1 MTKAEL
7 YQKAC
12 MLPLLPGVYII
23 RDKSDTIIYIG
34 KAKSLRIRVS
44 QYFREGVPHDNKV
57 SQMIAH
63 AYAFDVIVCQ
73 SEFEALVLE
82 ASQIKAHT
90 PKYNILLKDDKGYS
104 YIKVTKE
111 PWPRLSFT
119 LQKEDDG
126 AEYLGP
132 YTSSFAARQMAE
144 TAMDAFLLPR
154 CNKRF
159 PQDCGKGRPCL
170 NAHIGKCMA
179 VCSGRI
185 SCENYNQAVKSAVH
199 LIRYGKKDILKT
211 LNERMQEASDRL
223 EFETAAL
230 LRDQINAITKV
241 TAGQKVVVDPDVE
254 MDVVA
259 LAGTPSS
266 VCAAVLRFREGRLTD
281 KREFLF
287 HDTADI
293 AAVREEFLP
302 RYYLDDEQIPKVIA
316 VDELPP
322 DSDALQQALNEKR
335 GSEVQLY
342 VPQRGDKAHLVEM
355 AHTNAVERLA
365 RESGRYAREEKL
377 LDEMAQVLGLPK
389 PPRTIESYDISNWG
403 DGTSVCGMVTFR
415 DGKPYKAGY
424 RKFKMQTVAG
434 TDDYAS
440 LAETVSRRAAEY
452 EKYALLAEHG
462 QESDNYFG
470 QKPDLLLMDGGRG
483 QVSAAKAALAGT
495 RLADVPLYG
504 MVKDDH
510 HRTRAIV
517 DSDGREIAINMNR
530 GTFTFITAIQDET
543 HRFANAYRKQQ
554 MKQKSYSSTLTEV
567 PGVGPKTA
575 KALLAQ
581 FKSVGAV
588 KEATPDQLENTP
600 GVGKQLAQVLGLSK
614 PPRAIESYDISNWGD
629 GSSVCGMVTFKD
641 GKPFKAGYRK
651 FKMKTVAGTDDYA
664 SLAETV
670 SRRAAEYEKYAAQVE
685 NGQSGG
691 NWFGQKPD
699 LLLMDGGRGQV
710 SAAKEALA
718 GTALADVPLYGMV
731 KDDHHRTRAIVD
743 SDGREIAI
751 NMNRGTF
758 TFITAIQDETHR
770 FANAYRKQQMKQKSY
785 SSTLTEVPGVGPKT
799 AKALLAQFKSVGA
812 VKEATPD
819 QLENTPGV
827 GRQLAQTIYDYF
839 HQA

>member
-1 MTKAEL
+1 MTKAQL

-34 KAKSLRIRVS
+34 KAKRLRIRVS

-63 AYAFDVIVCQ
+63 AYSFDVIVCQ

-104 YIKVTKE
+104 YIKITKE
-111 PWPRLSFT
+111 EWPRLSFA
-119 LQKEDDG
+119 LQKEEDG
-126 AEYLGP
+126 AEYIGP

-154 CNKRF
+154 CAKRF
-159 PQDCGKGRPCL
+159 PQDIGKGRPCL

-185 SCENYNQAVKSAVH
+185 SRENYLQAVKGAVH
-199 LIRYGKKDILKT
+199 LIRYGKKEILKNLT
-211 LNERMQEASDRL
+211 QRMEEASDRL

-230 LRDQINAITKV
+230 LRDQIAAITKL
-241 TAGQKVVVDPDVE
+241 TAGQKVVVDPE
-254 MDVVA
+254 A
-259 LAGTPSS
+259 LAGTPAS

-293 AAVREEFLP
+293 DAVREEFLP

-316 VDELPP
+316 VDQLPP
-322 DSDALQQALNEKR
+322 DAEALRQALAEKR

-342 VPQRGDKAHLVEM
+342 VPQRGDKAHLIEM

-377 LDEMAQVLGLPK
+377 LDELAQVLGLSA
-389 PPRTIESYDISNWG
+389 PPRSIESYDISNWG

-424 RKFKMQTVAG
+424 RRFKIQSVAG

-452 EKYALLAEHG
+452 EKYTRLAQEG
-462 QESDNYFG
+462 QPSENYFG
-470 QKPDLLLMDGGRG
+470 CKPDLLLMDGGRG
-483 QVSAAKAALAGT
+483 QVGAAKQALAGT
-495 RLADVPLYG
+495 ALADVPLYG

-517 DSDGREIAINMNR
+517 DSEGREIAINMNR

-554 MKQKSYSSTLTEV
+554 MNKKSYATTLTEV

-575 KALLAQ
+575 KALMSH
-581 FKSVGAV
+581 FKSVAAV
-588 KEATPDQLENTP
+588 RAADPQQLAAAP
-600 GVGKQLAQVLGLSK
+600 GVGA
-614 PPRAIESYDISNWGD
+614 
-629 GSSVCGMVTFKD
+629 
-641 GKPFKAGYRK
+641 
-651 FKMKTVAGTDDYA
+651 
-664 SLAETV
+664 
-670 SRRAAEYEKYAAQVE
+670 
-685 NGQSGG
+685 
-691 NWFGQKPD
+691 
-699 LLLMDGGRGQV
+699 
-710 SAAKEALA
+710 
-718 GTALADVPLYGMV
+718 
-731 KDDHHRTRAIVD
+731 
-743 SDGREIAI
+743 
-751 NMNRGTF
+751 
-758 TFITAIQDETHR
+758 
-770 FANAYRKQQMKQKSY
+770 
-785 SSTLTEVPGVGPKT
+785 KT
-799 AKALLAQFKSVGA
+799 AQA
-812 VKEATPD
+812 
-819 QLENTPGV
+819 
-827 GRQLAQTIYDYF
+827 IYDYF
-839 HQA
+839 HKEG

>member
-1 MTKAEL
+1 
-7 YQKAC
+7 
-12 MLPLLPGVYII
+12 
-23 RDKSDTIIYIG
+23 
-34 KAKSLRIRVS
+34 
-44 QYFREGVPHDNKV
+44 
-57 SQMIAH
+57 MIAH

-104 YIKVTKE
+104 YIKVTTE
-111 PWPRLSFT
+111 EWPRLSFT
-119 LQKEDDG
+119 LQKEEDG
-126 AEYLGP
+126 AEYIGP

-179 VCSGRI
+179 VCSGKI

-211 LNERMQEASDRL
+211 LHERMMEASDRL

-259 LAGTPSS
+259 LAGTPNS

-293 AAVREEFLP
+293 AAAREEFLP

-322 DSDALQQALNEKR
+322 DSDALQQALTEKR

-342 VPQRGDKAHLVEM
+342 VPQRGDKAHLIEM

-377 LDEMAQVLGLPK
+377 LDELAQVLGLSK

-403 DGTSVCGMVTFR
+403 DGSSVCGMVVFR
-415 DGKPYKAGY
+415 DGKPYKTGY
-424 RKFKMQTVAG
+424 RKFKMQTVPG

-440 LAETVSRRAAEY
+440 LAETVSRRAAAY
-452 EKYALLAEHG
+452 ERVHELAAHG
-462 QESDNYFG
+462 QASEDYFG
-470 QKPDLLLMDGGRG
+470 EKPDLLLMDGGKG

-495 RLADVPLYG
+495 KLADVPLFG

-554 MKQKSYSSTLTEV
+554 MKKKSYASALTEV

-575 KALLAQ
+575 KALMNQ
-581 FKSVGAV
+581 FKSVAAV
-588 KEATPDQLENTP
+588 REASTAALENTP
-600 GVGKQLAQVLGLSK
+600 GVG
-614 PPRAIESYDISNWGD
+614 
-629 GSSVCGMVTFKD
+629 
-641 GKPFKAGYRK
+641 
-651 FKMKTVAGTDDYA
+651 
-664 SLAETV
+664 
-670 SRRAAEYEKYAAQVE
+670 
-685 NGQSGG
+685 
-691 NWFGQKPD
+691 
-699 LLLMDGGRGQV
+699 
-710 SAAKEALA
+710 
-718 GTALADVPLYGMV
+718 PL
-731 KDDHHRTRAIVD
+731 
-743 SDGREIAI
+743 
-751 NMNRGTF
+751 
-758 TFITAIQDETHR
+758 
-770 FANAYRKQQMKQKSY
+770 
-785 SSTLTEVPGVGPKT
+785 
-799 AKALLAQFKSVGA
+799 
-812 VKEATPD
+812 
-819 QLENTPGV
+819 
-827 GRQLAQTIYDYF
+827 LAQTIYEYF
-839 HQA
+839 HT